1 MAKKPATI
9 EDLAVMVKNRFDE
22 IERTMARKDDITEVN
37 ERLDLMENRLVN
49 IESDVSFMKSRTVQ
63 VARSVDRHEDRL
75 DDHSKR
81 LKTLE
86 ARPFR

>member
-1 MAKKPATI
+1 
-9 EDLAVMVKNRFDE
+9 
-22 IERTMARKDDITEVN
+22 MARKDDIAEVN
-37 ERLDLMENRLVN
+37 GRLDLMENRLVN

-63 VARSVDRHEDRL
+63 IARTVDRQEDRL

-86 ARPFR
+86 ARLSR